1 MRVEAC
7 NHHGCSG
14 PASSSTDV
22 IINIPGHHAVRVW
35 HTDEGLE
42 IDWDELPGKYLVEYR
57 LSSDSTRWKQSDI
70 LDNPGHT
77 IAHDNFYDFEGTGH
91 PIVRVYFGCND
102 DGEGCGHLGRWPN
115 NSLQELSRFTGP
127 PPPTKPNGH
136 STRPAN
142 GEVADP
148 ITGMLRPRSDFTVT
162 TERIHGEDGTY
173 TCVARPA
180 ENRWE
185 TQTYGETVKK
195 CSRQEVTIDDRYVL
209 DPSAT
214 FADDAICGTRKP
226 ANDQERQIYG
236 TTVKVCNQHPDPD
249 DDGMSTPEPE
259 PRARTHTGD
268 SHQVG
273 WGGQSY

>member
-1 MRVEAC
+1 MLAVSSNISIRQDQIETVLASQGNWIVRVEAC

-14 PASSSTDV
+14 PATSSTDV

-57 LSSDSTRWKQSDI
+57 LSTDSTRWKQSDI
-70 LDNPGHT
+70 LDSPGHT

-136 STRPAN
+136 STRSAN
-142 GEVADP
+142 GEIADP

-162 TERIHGEDGTY
+162 TERIHGEDGAY

-180 ENRWE
+180 ENRLGDPDLRRDRQE
-185 TQTYGETVKK
+185 MLQTRGDHRRPLRPGPIRDLRGRRHLRHTQT
-195 CSRQEVTIDDRYVL
+195 
-209 DPSAT
+209 
-214 FADDAICGTRKP
+214 RK
-226 ANDQERQIYG
+226 
-236 TTVKVCNQHPDPD
+236 
-249 DDGMSTPEPE
+249 
-259 PRARTHTGD
+259 
-268 SHQVG
+268 
-273 WGGQSY
+273 